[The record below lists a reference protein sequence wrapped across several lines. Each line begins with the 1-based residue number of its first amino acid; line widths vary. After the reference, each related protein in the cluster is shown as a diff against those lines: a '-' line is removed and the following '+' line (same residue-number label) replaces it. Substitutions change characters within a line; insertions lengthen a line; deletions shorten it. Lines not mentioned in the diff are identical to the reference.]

1 MHELYT
7 KRVYLPF
14 ASTDGYRILVDRI
27 WPRGIKKVDAHL
39 DSWKKKIAPSNELR
53 KWFHHDPQRF
63 EIFKTKYREELE
75 QNGEAQRLVEIV
87 RKQLE
92 TQNVTLLY
100 GAKDTQDN
108 QAVVL
113 KEWLLEKLVPSKT
126 L

>member
-1 MHELYT
+1 MNCIQNGSIYHLLLQMDIGFQWIVSGLEGS
-7 KRVYLPF
+7 KRCY
-14 ASTDGYRILVDRI
+14 
-27 WPRGIKKVDAHL
+27 AHL
-39 DSWKKKIAPSNELR
+39 DSWEKKIAPSNELR

-63 EIFKTKYREELE
+63 EIFKTKYWEELE